1 MPNGIDI
8 IEKEKLKKINN
19 KFHKEKLKVLIDK
32 IKEGKRGWDNEEY
45 YDTILHKLMLKVIK
59 VVNNNHTK
67 KDFIDISSYS
77 MFLWGLEDGQNKGK

>member
-8 IEKEKLKKINN
+8 IEKEKLKKIND

-45 YDTILHKLMLKVIK
+45 YDTMLHKLMLKVIK

-67 KDFIDISSYS
+67 KDFIDISNYS